1 VAIDRA
7 LTMPLAE
14 RRDRLEGIRAQV
26 REHDVAAW
34 IGEQLADL
42 DRCVARALS

>member
-1 VAIDRA
+1 
-7 LTMPLAE
+7 
-14 RRDRLEGIRAQV
+14 V

-42 DRCVARALS
+42 DRRVARALS